1 MKTKRGILRRALAGA
16 CLVAVGLSSAPAVWA
31 DDKKVA
37 AQQLFDDA
45 NGLVKVGDYANA
57 CPKFDESQRLDPQI
71 GTLFW
76 LADCQEHT
84 HKLASAWANFVDAAE
99 RAANAGKASHAK
111 QAQERAAA
119 LKGRLCRMILVVSD
133 EVQKTP
139 SLEIRRDDTPIGA
152 AQFGVPLPVDS
163 GKHLIK
169 VSAAGK
175 RSWETTVE
183 ASGEGNTFTVTIPA
197 LKEEPQV
204 GLVPSAAPSVALSGA
219 AAAGPVDVPGA
230 GRATAGLVI
239 GGGGLVGLGVGVVLS
254 LVSKSIYDP
263 SNAHCNA
270 ASRCDAEG
278 FKMRK
283 DAIGMADSATV
294 VLIAGGVLL
303 AGGVTFWLTAPSKAP
318 ASKSSAAVVAGP
330 GSISVVGS
338 F

>member
-1 MKTKRGILRRALAGA
+1 MTKRTILGRALAGA
-16 CLVAVGLSSAPAVWA
+16 CLVGVCLSGAPQARA

-45 NGLVKVGDYANA
+45 NALIKGGDYASA

-111 QAQERAAA
+111 QAQDRADA
-119 LKGRLCRMILVVSD
+119 LKGRLCKMILVVSD

-163 GKHLIK
+163 GKHVIK
-169 VSAAGK
+169 VSGSGK

-183 ASGEGNTFTVTIPA
+183 ATGESNTFTVTIPA
-197 LKEEPQV
+197 LKEEPQI
-204 GLVPSAAPSVALSGA
+204 GILPTA
-219 AAAGPVDVPGA
+219 AASGTAATPDEVPGA
-230 GRATAGLVI
+230 TRRTAGFVI
-239 GGGGLVGLGVGVVLS
+239 GGAGILGLGVGVVLS
-254 LVSKSIYDP
+254 LVSKSVYDP
-263 SNAHCNA
+263 SASHCNA
-270 ASRCDAEG
+270 ASECDAEG
-278 FKMRK
+278 FKMRT
-283 DAIGMADSATV
+283 DAIRLADGSTV
-294 VLIAGGVLL
+294 ALIAGGVLL
-303 AGGVTFWLTAPSKAP
+303 AGGVTLWLTAPRGASPTKAGTGRT
-318 ASKSSAAVVAGP
+318 SL
-330 GSISVVGS
+330 VVGLGS
-338 F
+338 VSLAGSY

>member
-1 MKTKRGILRRALAGA
+1 MTTRTILGRALAGA
-16 CLVAVGLSSAPAVWA
+16 CLVAACLSGAPDARA

-45 NGLVKVGDYANA
+45 NALIKGGDYASA

-111 QAQERAAA
+111 QAQDRADA
-119 LKGRLCRMILVVSD
+119 LKGRLCKMILVVSD

-163 GKHLIK
+163 GKHVIK
-169 VSAAGK
+169 VSGSGK

-183 ASGEGNTFTVTIPA
+183 ATGEGNTFTVTIPA
-197 LKEEPQV
+197 LKEEPQI
-204 GLVPSAAPSVALSGA
+204 GILPTAAPSATPTGA
-219 AAAGPVDVPGA
+219 PDEVPGA
-230 GRATAGLVI
+230 ARGTAGLVI
-239 GGGGLVGLGVGVVLS
+239 GGAGILGLGAGVVLS
-254 LVSKSIYDP
+254 LVSKSVYDP
-263 SNAHCNA
+263 SASHCNA
-270 ASRCDAEG
+270 ANQCDAEG
-278 FKMRK
+278 FKMRT
-283 DAIGMADSATV
+283 DAIRLADAASV
-294 VLIAGGVLL
+294 VLIASGVVV
-303 AGGVTFWLTAPSKAP
+303 AGGVTLWLTAPRKAP
-318 ASKSSAAVVAGP
+318 AAKSSAGLVVGP
-330 GSISVVGS
+330 GTLSVVGS